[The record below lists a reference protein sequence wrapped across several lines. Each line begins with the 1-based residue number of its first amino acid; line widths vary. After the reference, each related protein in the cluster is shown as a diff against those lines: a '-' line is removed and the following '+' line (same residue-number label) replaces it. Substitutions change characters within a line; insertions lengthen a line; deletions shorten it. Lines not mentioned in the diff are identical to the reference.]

1 MDPAYSS
8 FVALIYFTSKYR
20 HPVITSLYLRSLD
33 DKSRTVAQHGN
44 SENPDDCRVRDN
56 QGLSPASAARSTKN
70 ALVVF
75 EPGSSTSVVEER
87 PEPSRPQPSMLT
99 RPTSDDFSAD
109 LPPQSL
115 TLPLESVGSRTPS
128 RGTASSVHLTELH
141 DPKAKLGYL
150 NDRN

>member
-20 HPVITSLYLRSLD
+20 HPVITSLYLRSLSTTGAKQSSD
-33 DKSRTVAQHGN
+33 AEAHHAN

-56 QGLSPASAARSTKN
+56 QGFKPASAAPRSTQN

-75 EPGSSTSVVEER
+75 EAGSSTSVVEER
-87 PEPSRPQPSMLT
+87 PEPSMLRRRT
-99 RPTSDDFSAD
+99 DFSPD

-115 TLPLESVGSRTPS
+115 TIPPGRF
-128 RGTASSVHLTELH
+128 
-141 DPKAKLGYL
+141 
-150 NDRN
+150 